1 MRAILFDV
9 DDTLYDQVQP
19 FRRAYEKLYK
29 KENEDIDR
37 IFVASRKYGDEV
49 FEASARGLITM
60 EQMYIYRVREA
71 FREYNL
77 FISEEAALTFQR
89 YYQEFQM
96 DIRMSAE
103 IEEMLSNLKGRV
115 KLGLI
120 TNGPTEHQWDKVR
133 ALGLT
138 RWIPVQNV
146 LISGEAGAA
155 KPDRKIFD
163 IAAER
168 MELDIGETYFV
179 GDSLKNDVAGA
190 ANAGWKTIW
199 FNRRRKEPGE
209 EVKPDCTV
217 CSEEEL
223 CELMRRL
230 PEQG

>member
-77 FISEEAALTFQR
+77 SISEEEALAFQR

-103 IEEMLSNLKGRV
+103 IEEMLGGLKGRV

-179 GDSLKNDVAGA
+179 GDSLKNDVTGA

-217 CSEEEL
+217 YSEEEL